1 MDNKLTSCPHC
12 GKPSME
18 GFNYC
23 PFCGAAISDD
33 AQRKK
38 AESAQPQQ
46 NGISESAIPKTL
58 PSQKSD
64 VRENRSPEEKTNP
77 LKNKRVLEIVK
88 YSLVVALCAV
98 MLILSFCPIYS
109 FDFDEYFGEYFGS
122 GSDFEIDLLPTDY
135 ITGMFACAK
144 NYDPEKDARKIQRLE
159 DKVSDA
165 EEEVTDGLLSD
176 VNSITGKINL
186 SKETKRAITKY
197 KIASL
202 RYQYCTEGNA
212 SQKIAVILMGTFS
225 LINILFSFAMLA
237 LSVATLV
244 YKLKNQPFK
253 GEKFV
258 SFIPLYLFLTLA
270 ILSASASLYSSFI
283 ADATIAALFFA
294 SFAIV
299 LLLTAKIVKCRK
311 PRYVF
316 AAVCTTLLTVSIAGC
331 CFAPSIT
338 ASCTTTLSD
347 KSTPR
352 EYTCDIGNELLGNFI
367 MAKSDVEQ
375 LDEYFEELNKSSATY
390 DHYLNNVKSYIDSL
404 PVYSTKTFV
413 SGEVPVIYILSSAI
427 ITDATLIKINY
438 SAATYLSI
446 GYVLI
451 PIIILLM
458 GLFLCMQPDG
468 DHYRHTL
475 YVTAFAL
482 LLVIVSLIC
491 TIVVNTAVNETL
503 AENDLS
509 DAFSTSIAGGQI
521 SMLILSIVAFVVAAI
536 SPTPATSSYEHE
548 ADSD

>member
-1 MDNKLTSCPHC
+1 
-12 GKPSME
+12 ME

-23 PFCGAAISDD
+23 PFCGAAISDE
-33 AQRKK
+33 ARRQK
-38 AESAQPQQ
+38 AEPIQQ
-46 NGISESAIPKTL
+46 NAVSESVVSETT

-64 VRENRSPEEKTNP
+64 VHENRSSEKQTNP
-77 LKNKRVLEIVK
+77 LKNKRVLEIAK
-88 YSLVVALCAV
+88 HSLVVALCAV

-122 GSDFEIDLLPTDY
+122 DSDFKIDLLPTDY
-135 ITGMFACAK
+135 IIGMFSCAK
-144 NYDPEKDARKIQRLE
+144 NYDPDKDARKIQRLE
-159 DKVSDA
+159 DKVTDA
-165 EEEVTDGLLSD
+165 EEKVTDGLLSD
-176 VNSITGKINL
+176 VNSITGKINV
-186 SKETKRAITKY
+186 SKETKDAITKY
-197 KIASL
+197 KIATL
-202 RYQYCTEGNA
+202 RYQYCTKGNA
-212 SQKIAVILMGTFS
+212 SQKIAVILAGTFS
-225 LINILFSFAMLA
+225 LINILFSCAMFA

-270 ILSASASLYSSFI
+270 ILSTSASLYSSFI

-316 AAVCTTLLTVSIAGC
+316 TTVCTTLLTVAIAGC
-331 CFAPSIT
+331 CFAPTIT

-347 KSTPR
+347 KSAPR

-375 LDEYFEELNKSSATY
+375 LDEHFEELNKSSATY
-390 DHYLNNVKSYIDSL
+390 DHYLNSVKSYIDSL
-404 PVYSTKTFV
+404 PVYSTKSFV
-413 SGEVPVIYILSSAI
+413 SGEVPVIYVLSSAI

-446 GYVLI
+446 GYIFI
-451 PIIILLM
+451 PIIILFM
-458 GLFLCMQPDG
+458 GLFLCLQPDG

-482 LLVIVSLIC
+482 LLIIVSLIC
-491 TIVVNTAVNETL
+491 TIVVNTAVNESL
-503 AENDLS
+503 AENGLS

-521 SMLILSIVAFVVAAI
+521 SMLILSIAAFIVAAI
-536 SPTPATSSYEHE
+536 SPTPDISSYELE
-548 ADSD
+548 TDSD